1 MVRVRVLRIG
11 WALETERGREGR
23 IEQKHV
29 ERGGELV
36 DVRMGANGRGNVCE
50 VLTIVATQ
58 FPLSLLKVT
67 EGQPMVRA
75 DVVRETYATRACD
88 LLTWNAGMGA
98 SDEEQLVE
106 TKNGETFNGHLE
118 QCDTW
123 MNLHLKEVV
132 CTSRNGDRF
141 WHMPEAFVRGTT
153 IKYVR
158 VPDEMLAKAEEEM
171 TRQEQERSS
180 GAGRGR
186 GRGRGGPGRD
196 GGGRSGGRGQRGG
209 RSRGAKE

>member
-1 MVRVRVLRIG
+1 
-11 WALETERGREGR
+11 
-23 IEQKHV
+23 
-29 ERGGELV
+29 
-36 DVRMGANGRGNVCE
+36 
-50 VLTIVATQ
+50 
-58 FPLSLLKVT
+58 
-67 EGQPMVRA
+67 MVRA
-75 DVVRETYATRACD
+75 DVVRETYATRACG
-88 LLTWNAGMGA
+88 LLTWDAGMGA

-209 RSRGAKE
+209 RSRGAKQ